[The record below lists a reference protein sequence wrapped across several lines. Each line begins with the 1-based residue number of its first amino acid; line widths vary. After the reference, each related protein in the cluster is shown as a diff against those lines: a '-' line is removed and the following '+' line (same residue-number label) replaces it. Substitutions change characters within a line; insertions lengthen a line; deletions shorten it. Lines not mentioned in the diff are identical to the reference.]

1 MNDIRTQLLDAVEN
15 AEPIILHFTEGTPGN
30 RTLYADVLVPAN
42 YVTDETGGHRIPDTE
57 ITRVNVM
64 DRLGDWHSVEL
75 TTIAG
80 VECVS

>member
-1 MNDIRTQLLDAVEN
+1 MNDIRTQVLDAVEN
-15 AEPIILHFTEGTPGN
+15 AEPVILHFVTGHPGD
-30 RTLYADVLVPAN
+30 RSLYADVIVPAN

-75 TTIAG
+75 AVVAG
-80 VECVS
+80 VECVA